1 MLTLGTPLA
10 PDLITPGSCWQLL
23 KDINGYARARGEG
36 LATQAAAG
44 RSFRVITP
52 LDTLGGNR
60 IRVNLIEDGYPC
72 WLNVADLAGQARTT
86 APPRPRLLTSD
97 AIAARIPAVLEWL
110 KVAAARP
117 NDYLWGGTL
126 GPDLDC
132 SGLVQC
138 AFASAGI
145 WLPRDAYQQER
156 FCEPVA
162 VRPGNDQLLR
172 PGDLIFFGRPQ
183 RCTHV
188 AIHLERG
195 LYMHSSGREHGRN
208 GIGIDSLHPRDRHP
222 VASHYRAELRGAG
235 RIMRCHDGTTL
246 A

>member
-1 MLTLGTPLA
+1 MPTLGTPLA

-23 KDINGYARARGEG
+23 KDLNGYSRARGES

-52 LDTLGGNR
+52 LDKLGGNR
-60 IRVNLIEDGYPC
+60 IRVKLIEDGYPC

-110 KVAAARP
+110 KFAAARP
-117 NDYLWGGTL
+117 NEYLWGGTL

-138 AFASAGI
+138 AFASADI

>member
-1 MLTLGTPLA
+1 MSTLGTPLA
-10 PDLITPGSCWQLL
+10 PDLITPGSNWQLL
-23 KDINGYARARGEG
+23 RDLNGYARARGEG

-44 RSFRVITP
+44 RKFRVIGP
-52 LDTLGGNR
+52 VGQLGGPR
-60 IRVNLIEDGYPC
+60 IHVQLLEDGYPC
-72 WLNVADLAGQARTT
+72 WLNVAELVGQACRTT
-86 APPRPRLLTSD
+86 SFQPRLLTRE
-97 AIAARIPAVLEWL
+97 AIAARIPAVLAWL
-110 KVAAARP
+110 EVAAARP
-117 NDYLWGGTL
+117 NVYLWGGTL

-162 VRPGNDQLLR
+162 VRPGNDQLLK
-172 PGDLIFFGRPQ
+172 PGDLIFFGCPQ

-188 AIHLERG
+188 GIHLERG
-195 LYMHSSGREHGRN
+195 RYMHSSGREHGRN
-208 GIGIDSLHPRDRHP
+208 GIGIDCLHPSDRHP

-235 RIMRCHDGTTL
+235 RIMRCHDGSTL
-246 A
+246 P

>member
-1 MLTLGTPLA
+1 MPTLGTPLA

-23 KDINGYARARGEG
+23 KGLNGYSRAAGES

-44 RSFRVITP
+44 RRFRVISSVNKA
-52 LDTLGGNR
+52 GGTR
-60 IRVNLIEDGYPC
+60 IRVQLLEDGYSC
-72 WLNVADLAGQARTT
+72 WLNVADLAGQARSTT
-86 APPRPRLLTSD
+86 SPRPRLLTSD
-97 AIAARIPAVLEWL
+97 AIAARIPAVLAWL

-117 NDYLWGGTL
+117 NVYLWGGTL

-195 LYMHSSGREHGRN
+195 RYLHSSGREHGRN
-208 GIGIDSLHPRDRHP
+208 GIGIDSLHPNDRHP

-235 RIMRCHDGTTL
+235 RIMRCHDGTPL
-246 A
+246 P

>member
-1 MLTLGTPLA
+1 MPTLGTPLA

-23 KDINGYARARGEG
+23 KNLNGYARAVGES

-44 RSFRVITP
+44 RSFRVISPVDKHSTRVQV
-52 LDTLGGNR
+52 TL
-60 IRVNLIEDGYPC
+60 LEDGYPC
-72 WLNVADLAGQARTT
+72 WLNVADLAGQARAST
-86 APPRPRLLTSD
+86 PSRPQLFSSQ
-97 AIAARIPAVLEWL
+97 AIAARIPEVLDWL
-110 KVAAARP
+110 KIAADRP
-117 NDYLWGGTL
+117 NEYLWGGTL
-126 GPDLDC
+126 GPNLDC

-162 VRPGNDQLLR
+162 VRPGNDRLLQ

-195 LYMHSSGREHGRN
+195 RYMHSSGREHGRN
-208 GIGIDSLHPRDRHP
+208 GIGIDSLHPTDRHP
-222 VASHYRAELRGAG
+222 VASHYRRELRGAG

-246 A
+246 N

>member
-1 MLTLGTPLA
+1 MPTLGTPLA

-86 APPRPRLLTSD
+86 TPPRPRLLRSD

-138 AFASAGI
+138 AFASADI

>member
-138 AFASAGI
+138 AFASADI

>member
-1 MLTLGTPLA
+1 MPTLGTPLA